1 MWCDWI
7 VQRKVGEPT
16 VKAPEGCRPSDASRP
31 SPYDPL
37 PFKYGI
43 IRKPTVNGTR
53 RIQRSLLLMNPY
65 FEREGFIRETVGFPY
80 LKFSLLV
87 YRNMGKKCIPGV
99 FCIENMTLFLLF
111 FILVVLLYLYYT
123 TVKQQQQQVPTQPQV
138 IVLGGMNNLPP
149 QNDSLIPVIGANNA
163 NAIPNNAIPVN
174 IESRGR
180 PSSYTQVGI
189 LTRGSGGDLIL
200 PLMGRKLT
208 RDKMQYYTISNTGN
222 MNTKL
227 PISKNGKSCTG
238 EYGCDEVYDGDTVF
252 VEGYADTFKA
262 TIYENSR
269 FNYIPYL

>member
-1 MWCDWI
+1 
-7 VQRKVGEPT
+7 
-16 VKAPEGCRPSDASRP
+16 
-31 SPYDPL
+31 
-37 PFKYGI
+37 
-43 IRKPTVNGTR
+43 
-53 RIQRSLLLMNPY
+53 
-65 FEREGFIRETVGFPY
+65 
-80 LKFSLLV
+80 
-87 YRNMGKKCIPGV
+87 MGKKCIPGV
-99 FCIENMTLFLLF
+99 LCIENMTLFLLF

-123 TVKQQQQQVPTQPQV
+123 TVKQQQQQQQVPAQPQV

-149 QNDSLIPVIGANNA
+149 QNDSLMQIPVNSGISN

-180 PSSYTQVGI
+180 PSSYTQIGI